1 MQLFATQLQGKTVM
15 TRDGQILGTL
25 AEFLVD
31 TRSGRIL
38 NLLVAPADDVEV
50 RLFKSDAKKR
60 LLLPF
65 SSLQHIKDVVVVD
78 VPGP

>member
-1 MQLFATQLQGKTVM
+1 M

-25 AEFLVD
+25 AELLVD

-38 NLLVAPADDVEV
+38 NLLVAPADDIEV
-50 RLFKSDAKKR
+50 RLFPTDAKKR
-60 LLLPF
+60 ILLAF
-65 SSLQHIKDVVVVD
+65 SSLQHIKDVIVVD